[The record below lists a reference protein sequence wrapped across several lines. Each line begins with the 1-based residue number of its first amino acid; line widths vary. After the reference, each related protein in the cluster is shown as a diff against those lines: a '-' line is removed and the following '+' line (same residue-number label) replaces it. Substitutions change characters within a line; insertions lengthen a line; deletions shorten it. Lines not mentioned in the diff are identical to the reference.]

1 MTLLMEKLD
10 RQAIVEPHLTEN
22 SAGFFAL
29 LYRNSESVD
38 SRLFR
43 DRHEAEDFARDW
55 IEGRG

>member
-1 MTLLMEKLD
+1 MTLIMEKLD
-10 RQAIVEPHLTEN
+10 RKAIVEPHLTEV

-29 LYRNSESVD
+29 LYRNSENVD

>member
-22 SAGFFAL
+22 AAGFFAL
-29 LYRNSESVD
+29 LYRSGEKVE

-43 DRHEAEDFARDW
+43 DKHEAEDFAADW
-55 IEGRG
+55 IEGRD